1 MNLPKNIYFY
11 WGNKTMSFFRYM
23 SLYSFKK
30 FNPDW
35 NVILIKRKNPIII
48 SFEYP
53 WEERLDALYFKGE
66 DCFDL
71 VDDLDITIEYLEDE
85 YPEIT
90 KSHLSENHI
99 SDLLLFKIIG
109 EKGGIVSDTDIL
121 YYKPINYEKIKNID
135 VGIISFQG
143 YPKEDYI
150 PLSFMLGKPNKFF
163 KEMYERFK
171 SKINLKV
178 WDNSPSLMDS
188 FKQIK
193 NKFKNLNVVRLP
205 SHLVFPFSET
215 EKEPHEYFIS
225 MFRNNVQIPKDSIGM
240 HWYGANPN
248 SQRFNN
254 KLTKDNYKNSD
265 NTICKIIQEMLK

>member
-11 WGNKTMSFFRYM
+11 WGNETMSFFRYM

-35 NVILIKRKNPIII
+35 NVILIKRKNPIA
-48 SFEYP
+48 P
-53 WEERLDALYFKGE
+53 KQHNWEERLDSIYFKGE
-66 DCFDL
+66 DCSYFIEDI
-71 VDDLDITIEYLEDE
+71 DITIKYLEDE
-85 YPEIT
+85 YPEIAE
-90 KSHLSENHI
+90 LNFQENHI
-99 SDLLLFKIIG
+99 SDLLLFKILG
-109 EKGGIVSDTDIL
+109 EQGGIVSDTDIL
-121 YYKPINYEKIKNID
+121 FYKPINYEKIKNID
-135 VGIISFQG
+135 VGIISFKG
-143 YPKEDYI
+143 YPKENYI

-171 SKINLKV
+171 NKINLKV

-193 NKFKNLNVVRLP
+193 NKFKDLNIVRLP
-205 SHLVFPFSET
+205 SHMVFPFSET
-215 EKEPHEYFIS
+215 NKEPYEYFKL
-225 MFRNNVQIPKDSIGM
+225 MFEDRVGTPQDSIGM

-254 KLTKDNYKNSD
+254 MLTKDNYMNSD
-265 NTICKIIQEMLK
+265 NTICKIIQEILK

>member
-11 WGNKTMSFFRYM
+11 WGNKTMSFLRYL

-35 NVILIKRKNPIII
+35 NVILIKRRNPKTPKR
-48 SFEYP
+48 YNL
-53 WEERLDALYFKGE
+53 EEKSDSIYFKSE
-66 DCFDL
+66 DCYNL
-71 VDDLDITIEYLEDE
+71 VDNLDIEIKYIEEE
-85 YPEIT
+85 YPEIAE
-90 KSHLSENHI
+90 LDLEENHI
-99 SDLLLFKIIG
+99 SDIILFKILG

-121 YYKPINYEKIKNID
+121 YYNPIDYEKIKDID
-135 VGIISFQG
+135 VGLISFNG
-143 YPKEDYI
+143 YPKKDYI
-150 PLSFMLGKPNKFF
+150 PLSFVLGKPNNFF

-171 SKINLKV
+171 SKINPKI

-188 FKQIK
+188 LDLTKIK
-193 NKFKNLNVVRLP
+193 FSDLNIIRLP

-215 EKEPHEYFIS
+215 KKRCDYFKLMFEKES
-225 MFRNNVQIPKDSIGM
+225 KIPKDSIGI

-254 KLTKDNYKNSD
+254 ILTKDNYKNSD
-265 NTICKIIQEMLK
+265 NTICKIIQEIYK